1 MITAYTLFSGSGG
14 NCIYVKHG
22 KTEILIDAG
31 KSALSVEKSLASV
44 GTSIENIS
52 AIFVTH
58 EHSDHISALEII
70 SKKYSVPVHIT
81 SPSLD
86 FILRSSKYIQKNAVE
101 HCVKYE
107 QNAGSLHLSSF
118 VIPHDSVQNVGYRIT
133 SDDGDT
139 LGIATDMGHV
149 TDEIKE
155 SLLGCRN
162 VIVESNHDKDML
174 IYGKYPDFLK
184 SRILSENGHLSNEDC
199 SSLVC
204 ALADKGTI
212 NFTLA
217 HLSRENNTPE
227 AAFFASRNAL
237 DKCGFKNVYLG
248 VASPCCAVIA
258 TAPAA
263 YDKVI

>member
-44 GTSIENIS
+44 GTSMENIS

-70 SKKYSVPVHIT
+70 SKKYSVPIHIT

-86 FILRSSKYIQKNAVE
+86 FISRSSKYIQKNAVE

-155 SLLGCRN
+155 SLFGCRN

-174 IYGKYPDFLK
+174 IFGKYPDFLK

-204 ALADKGTI
+204 TLADKGTI

-227 AAFFASRNAL
+227 AAFFTSRNAL

>member
-14 NCIYVKHG
+14 NCIYVKDG

-70 SKKYSVPVHIT
+70 SKKYSVPIHIT

>member
-155 SLLGCRN
+155 SLFGCRN

-227 AAFFASRNAL
+227 AAFFTSRNAL

>member
-1 MITAYTLFSGSGG
+1 MITAYTLFFFSVG
-14 NCIYVKHG
+14 NSIYVKDG

-44 GTSIENIS
+44 ATSIENLS

-58 EHSDHISALEII
+58 EHSDHVSALEVI
-70 SKKYSVPVHIT
+70 SKKYSIPIHIT

-86 FILRSSKYIQKNAVE
+86 FISRSSKYIQKNAVE

-107 QNAGSLHLSSF
+107 QSIGSLHLSSF
-118 VIPHDSVQNVGYRIT
+118 AIPHDSVQNVGYKIT

-155 SLLGCRN
+155 SLFGCKN
-162 VIVESNHDKDML
+162 VIVESNHDRDML

-184 SRILSENGHLSNEDC
+184 NRILSDNGHLSNEDC
-199 SSLVC
+199 ASLVC
-204 ALADKGTI
+204 ALANAGTI

-237 DKCGFKNVYLG
+237 DRLGFKDVYLG
-248 VASPCCAVIA
+248 IASPTCAVMVTDPISCG
-258 TAPAA
+258 
-263 YDKVI
+263 KVI

>member
-14 NCIYVKHG
+14 NCIYVKDG

-31 KSALSVEKSLASV
+31 KSALAVGKSLASI

-52 AIFVTH
+52 AIFITH
-58 EHSDHISALEII
+58 EHSDHISALEVI
-70 SKKYSVPVHIT
+70 SKKYSIPIHIT

-86 FILRSSKYIQKNAVE
+86 FIARQSRYILKNAVSHTPE
-101 HCVKYE
+101 YE
-107 QNAGSLHLSSF
+107 SDTGSLHLRSF
-118 VIPHDSVQNVGYRIT
+118 EIPHDSLQNVGYRIT

-139 LGIATDMGHV
+139 LGIATDIGHV
-149 TDEIKE
+149 TDKIKS

-174 IYGKYPDFLK
+174 ICGKYPDFLK
-184 SRILSENGHLSNEDC
+184 SRILSDNGHLSNEDC
-199 SSLVC
+199 ASLVC
-204 ALADKGTI
+204 DLANAGTI

-227 AAFFASRNAL
+227 AAFFASRALL
-237 DKCGFKNVYLG
+237 DKCGFADIYLAI
-248 VASPCCAVIA
+248 ASPSCAVMVTDPISCG
-258 TAPAA
+258 
-263 YDKVI
+263 KVI